1 MKPLTIGL
9 IGLGLY
15 FFLNQKNN
23 QVTIDKVSLN
33 PAENQ
38 EASTGGRG
46 QVTSTGKVI
55 AGNII
60 VRQKGTKFHPGK
72 NVSMGKD
79 FTIFSLIE
87 GVVAFKTQKG
97 KKFVDV
103 SMPSAV

>member
-23 QVTIDKVSLN
+23 QVTINKVPLN

-55 AGNII
+55 AGNI
-60 VRQKGTKFHPGK
+60 KGEDQNGDYVITVYTDG
-72 NVSMGKD
+72 
-79 FTIFSLIE
+79 
-87 GVVAFKTQKG
+87 TQSP
-97 KKFVDV
+97 KKYR
-103 SMPSAV
+103 